1 MKIIYTY
8 MANDGSFFSNEDE
21 CIRYE
26 MNLILADTTL
36 RVYKGNK
43 RLKDLL
49 SDDTHNYCT
58 RVVVP
63 DQDALYDLDVVKDYT
78 GYYYGIDNVGTWKY
92 NDENSSWERVGE

>member
-1 MKIIYTY
+1 

-58 RVVVP
+58 KVVVP
-63 DQDALYDLDVVKDYT
+63 DQDALLDLNMIKDYS
-78 GYYYGIDNVGTWKY
+78 GCYYGIDSVGTWKY
-92 NDENSSWERVGE
+92 NDENDKWEGVE